1 VVKTSRFI
9 EDSRINISPADNM
22 HPGRGIAMA
31 IPKEKVRILKKIT
44 IIY

>member
-9 EDSRINISPADNM
+9 EDSRINYRSCRKYAPRERDLNS
-22 HPGRGIAMA
+22 HPYTEN
-31 IPKEKVRILKKIT
+31 KNFEKIT